1 MIGRRGRPS
10 TAGTVLCLASAVALL
25 LAATLVEGHAILKD
39 SSPSVNGKVQG
50 PDVPI
55 RLHYNV
61 RVDAT
66 LSKLELLNPDQSTT
80 GLQLAKQPAPDVL
93 TSEAKG
99 LKPGAYRIRWQ
110 VLAPDGHITRGEVPF
125 TVTGS

>member
-1 MIGRRGRPS
+1 MRTRKFSRVRM
-10 TAGTVLCLASAVALL
+10 AVLLAPVVALL
-25 LAATLVEGHAILKD
+25 LGGSLLEGHAVLKD
-39 SSPSVNGKVQG
+39 SSPMANGTVEG

-61 RVDAT
+61 RVDAAR
-66 LSKLELLNPDQSTT
+66 SKLELLNPDQSTT
-80 GLQLAKQPAPDVL
+80 SLAIGKQPAADTL

-99 LKPGAYRIRWQ
+99 LKPGTYKIRWQ

>member
-1 MIGRRGRPS
+1 MRTRKFSRVRM
-10 TAGTVLCLASAVALL
+10 AGLLATVVALL
-25 LAATLVEGHAILKD
+25 LGGSLLEGHAVLKD
-39 SSPSVNGKVQG
+39 SSPMANGTVEG

-61 RVDAT
+61 RVDAA

-80 GLQLAKQPAPDVL
+80 SLAIGKQPAADTL

-99 LKPGAYRIRWQ
+99 LKPGSYKIRWQ

>member
-1 MIGRRGRPS
+1 MRTRKFSRVRM
-10 TAGTVLCLASAVALL
+10 AGLLAPVVALL
-25 LAATLVEGHAILKD
+25 LGGSLLEGHAVLKD
-39 SSPSVNGKVQG
+39 SSPMANGTVEG

-61 RVDAT
+61 RVDAA

-80 GLQLAKQPAPDVL
+80 SLAIGKQPAADTL

-99 LKPGAYRIRWQ
+99 LKPGSYKIRWQ

>member
-1 MIGRRGRPS
+1 MRTRKFSRVRM
-10 TAGTVLCLASAVALL
+10 AGLLAPVVALL
-25 LAATLVEGHAILKD
+25 LGGSLLEGHAVLKD
-39 SSPSVNGKVQG
+39 SSPMANGAVEG

-61 RVDAT
+61 RVDAA

-80 GLQLAKQPAPDVL
+80 SLAIGKQPAADTL

-99 LKPGAYRIRWQ
+99 LQPGSYKIRWQ

>member
-1 MIGRRGRPS
+1 M
-10 TAGTVLCLASAVALL
+10 AVLLALVVALL
-25 LAATLVEGHAILKD
+25 LGGSLLEGHAVLKD
-39 SSPSVNGKVQG
+39 SSPMANGTVEG

-61 RVDAT
+61 RVDAAR
-66 LSKLELLNPDQSTT
+66 SKLELLNPDQSTT
-80 GLQLAKQPAPDVL
+80 SLAIGKQPAADTL

-99 LKPGAYRIRWQ
+99 LKPGAYKIRWQ

>member
-1 MIGRRGRPS
+1 MRTREFSRVRM
-10 TAGTVLCLASAVALL
+10 AGLLATVVALL
-25 LAATLVEGHAILKD
+25 LGGSLLEGHAVLKD
-39 SSPSVNGKVQG
+39 SSPMANGTVEG

-61 RVDAT
+61 RVDAA
-66 LSKLELLNPDQSTT
+66 LSKLELLHPDQSTT
-80 GLQLAKQPAPDVL
+80 SLAIGKQPAADTL

-99 LKPGAYRIRWQ
+99 LKPGTYKIRWQ

>member
-1 MIGRRGRPS
+1 M
-10 TAGTVLCLASAVALL
+10 AVLLAPVVALL
-25 LAATLVEGHAILKD
+25 LGGSLLEGHAVLKD
-39 SSPSVNGKVQG
+39 SSPMANGTVEG

-61 RVDAT
+61 RVDAAR
-66 LSKLELLNPDQSTT
+66 SKLELLNPDQSTT
-80 GLQLAKQPAPDVL
+80 SLAIGKQPAADTL
-93 TSEAKG
+93 TSEAKR
-99 LKPGAYRIRWQ
+99 LKPGAYKIRWQ

>member
-1 MIGRRGRPS
+1 MMRTGKFSKLR
-10 TAGTVLCLASAVALL
+10 AVAWLALFAVML
-25 LAATLVEGHAILKD
+25 LAAGLVEGHAVLKD
-39 SSPSVNGKVQG
+39 SSPVINGTVTG

-61 RVDAT
+61 RVDPA

-80 GLQLAKQPAPDVL
+80 TLAIGKQPAPDTL

-99 LKPGAYRIRWQ
+99 LKPGAYKIRWQ

-125 TVTGS
+125 KVTGS

>member
-1 MIGRRGRPS
+1 M
-10 TAGTVLCLASAVALL
+10 AGLLAPVVALL
-25 LAATLVEGHAILKD
+25 LGGSLLEGHAVLKD
-39 SSPSVNGKVQG
+39 SSPMANGAVEG

-61 RVDAT
+61 RVDAA

-80 GLQLAKQPAPDVL
+80 SLAIGKQPAADTL

-99 LKPGAYRIRWQ
+99 LKPGSYKIRWQ

>member
-1 MIGRRGRPS
+1 MRRGKLSKVRKVQWFVAVMALLF
-10 TAGTVLCLASAVALL
+10 AGTLL
-25 LAATLVEGHAILKD
+25 EGHAILKD
-39 SSPSVNGKVQG
+39 SSPMVNGTVRG

-61 RVDAT
+61 RVDAS
-66 LSKLELLNPDQSTT
+66 LSRLELLNPDHSTSS
-80 GLQLAKQPAPDVL
+80 LAIGKQPAPDTL

-99 LKPGAYRIRWQ
+99 LKPGAYKIRWQ
-110 VLAPDGHITRGEVPF
+110 VLAPDGHITRGEIPF

>member
-1 MIGRRGRPS
+1 MS
-10 TAGTVLCLASAVALL
+10 TETFAKLRAVAWLALFVVML
-25 LAATLVEGHAILKD
+25 LAAGLVEGHAVLKD
-39 SSPSVNGKVQG
+39 SSPAMNATVTG

-61 RVDAT
+61 RVDPA

-80 GLQLAKQPAPDVL
+80 SLTIGKQSAPDTL
-93 TSEAKG
+93 TSEVKG
-99 LKPGAYRIRWQ
+99 LKPGAYKIRWQ

-125 TVTGS
+125 KVTGS

>member
-1 MIGRRGRPS
+1 MRTRKFSRVRM
-10 TAGTVLCLASAVALL
+10 AGLLAPVVALL
-25 LAATLVEGHAILKD
+25 LGGSLLEGHAVLKD
-39 SSPSVNGKVQG
+39 SSPMANGAVEG

-61 RVDAT
+61 RVDAA

-80 GLQLAKQPAPDVL
+80 SLAIGKQPAADTL

-99 LKPGAYRIRWQ
+99 LKPGSYKIRWQ

>member
-1 MIGRRGRPS
+1 MRTRKFSRVRM
-10 TAGTVLCLASAVALL
+10 AGLLATVVALL
-25 LAATLVEGHAILKD
+25 LGGSLLEGHAVLKD
-39 SSPSVNGKVQG
+39 SSPMANGTVEG

-61 RVDAT
+61 RVDAA

-80 GLQLAKQPAPDVL
+80 SLAIGKQPAADTL

-99 LKPGAYRIRWQ
+99 LKPGTYKIRWQ

>member
-1 MIGRRGRPS
+1 MRTRKFSRVRM
-10 TAGTVLCLASAVALL
+10 AGLLAPVVALL
-25 LAATLVEGHAILKD
+25 LGGSLLEGHAVLKD
-39 SSPSVNGKVQG
+39 SSPAANGTVEG

-61 RVDAT
+61 RVDAA

-80 GLQLAKQPAPDVL
+80 SLALGKQPAADTL

-99 LKPGAYRIRWQ
+99 LKPGSYKIRWQ

>member
-1 MIGRRGRPS
+1 MRTREFSRVRM
-10 TAGTVLCLASAVALL
+10 AGLLATVVALL
-25 LAATLVEGHAILKD
+25 LGGSLLEGHAVLKD
-39 SSPSVNGKVQG
+39 SSPMANGTVEG

-61 RVDAT
+61 RVDAA
-66 LSKLELLNPDQSTT
+66 LSKLELLHPDQSTT
-80 GLQLAKQPAPDVL
+80 SLAIGKQPAADTL

-99 LKPGAYRIRWQ
+99 LKPGSYKIRWQ

>member
-1 MIGRRGRPS
+1 MRTREFSRVRM
-10 TAGTVLCLASAVALL
+10 AGLLATVVALL
-25 LAATLVEGHAILKD
+25 LGGSLLEGHAVLKD
-39 SSPSVNGKVQG
+39 SSPMANGAVEG

-61 RVDAT
+61 RVDAA

-80 GLQLAKQPAPDVL
+80 SLAIGKQPAADTL

-99 LKPGAYRIRWQ
+99 LKPGTYKIRWQ

>member
-1 MIGRRGRPS
+1 MTTGKCSRMRM
-10 TAGTVLCLASAVALL
+10 AVLLAPVVALL
-25 LAATLVEGHAILKD
+25 LGGTLLEGHAVLKD
-39 SSPSVNGKVQG
+39 SNPMVNGTVEG

-61 RVDAT
+61 RVDAA
-66 LSKLELLNPDQSTT
+66 LSKLELLSPNQSTT
-80 GLQLAKQPAPDVL
+80 SLAIGKQPAPDTL

-99 LKPGAYRIRWQ
+99 LKPGAYKIRWQ

-125 TVTGS
+125 TVTGT

>member
-1 MIGRRGRPS
+1 MRTREFSRVRM
-10 TAGTVLCLASAVALL
+10 AGLLAPVVALL
-25 LAATLVEGHAILKD
+25 LGGSLLEGHAVLKD
-39 SSPSVNGKVQG
+39 SSPMANGAVEG

-61 RVDAT
+61 RVDAA

-80 GLQLAKQPAPDVL
+80 SLAIGKQPAADTL

-99 LKPGAYRIRWQ
+99 LKPGTYKIRWQ

>member
-1 MIGRRGRPS
+1 M
-10 TAGTVLCLASAVALL
+10 AVWLAPVVALL
-25 LAATLVEGHAILKD
+25 LVGTLVEGHAILKD
-39 SSPSVNGKVQG
+39 SSPMSNGAVQG

-61 RVDAT
+61 RVDAA
-66 LSKLELLNPDQSTT
+66 LSKLELLHPDQSTT
-80 GLQLAKQPAPDVL
+80 SLAIEKQPAPDTL
-93 TSEAKG
+93 TSVAKG
-99 LKPGAYRIRWQ
+99 LNPGAYKIRWQ

>member
-1 MIGRRGRPS
+1 MRTRKFSRVRM
-10 TAGTVLCLASAVALL
+10 AGLLAPVVALL
-25 LAATLVEGHAILKD
+25 LGGSLLEGHAVLKD
-39 SSPSVNGKVQG
+39 SSPMAHGTVEG

-61 RVDAT
+61 RVDAA

-80 GLQLAKQPAPDVL
+80 SLAIGKQPAADTL

-99 LKPGAYRIRWQ
+99 LKPGTYKIRWQ